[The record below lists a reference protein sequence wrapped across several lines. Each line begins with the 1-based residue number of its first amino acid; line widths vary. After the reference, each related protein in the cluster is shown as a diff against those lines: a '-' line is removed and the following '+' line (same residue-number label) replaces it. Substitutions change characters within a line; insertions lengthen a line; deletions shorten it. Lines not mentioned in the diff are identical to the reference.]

1 MNTDAECRATL
12 NAAAA
17 ALRDAGVQARLE
29 LRSIGLC
36 DDGVQCAARLVDLGS
51 LEIVEIVAGQNG
63 RFTKWGR
70 FRSKSGE
77 HIGLA
82 AKQLRVGGRVERRR
96 VAP

>member
-51 LEIVEIVAGQNG
+51 LEIVEIVAEWDSDVGVMRE
-63 RFTKWGR
+63 RFTR
-70 FRSKSGE
+70 ALSK
-77 HIGLA
+77 
-82 AKQLRVGGRVERRR
+82 V
-96 VAP
+96 